1 MNEDPHVQLML
12 RFQKGD
18 EDAFRQL
25 FEKYKTPLLNFIY
38 RYCQDK
44 RIAEELSQEVFL
56 RVYRTASTYQPDAKF
71 STWIYRIA
79 TNICLN
85 EKRTRK
91 YRYEVELIHRSGADK
106 KRGFEV
112 VDQKTFTSID
122 DKIAQEERLH
132 SVRKAISELPEK
144 QRLALVCNEYEQ
156 LSYKEI
162 GEVLQCS
169 EGAVKSIIHR
179 AKTALKSNLKKV
191 LYKKNEP
198 SL

>member
-12 RFQKGD
+12 RFQQGD

-25 FEKYKTPLLNFIY
+25 FEEYKTPLLNFIY
-38 RYCQDK
+38 RYCQNK
-44 RIAEELSQEVFL
+44 GIAEELSQEVFL

-71 STWIYRIA
+71 STWIFRIA

-85 EKRTRK
+85 EKRTIK
-91 YRYEVELIHRSGADK
+91 YRYEVELISRSGAEGRK
-106 KRGFEV
+106 VFEA
-112 VDQKTFTSID
+112 VDQKTLTKID
-122 DKIAQEERLH
+122 DKIAQEERLQ

-144 QRLALVCNEYEQ
+144 QRMALVCSEFEQ

-162 GEVLQCS
+162 GERLQCS

-179 AKTALKSNLKKV
+179 SKTALKNILTKAIKK
-191 LYKKNEP
+191 
-198 SL
+198 